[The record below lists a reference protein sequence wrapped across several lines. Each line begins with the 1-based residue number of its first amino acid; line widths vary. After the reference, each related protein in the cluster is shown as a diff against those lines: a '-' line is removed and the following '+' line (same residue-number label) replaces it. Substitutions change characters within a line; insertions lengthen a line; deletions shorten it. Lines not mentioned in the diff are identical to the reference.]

1 MLDLVNTFISWRMKK
16 RFHQIELFLRHPHE
30 VQQELLMA
38 QLHKAR
44 DTEWGRHYH
53 FSEIKR
59 YEEFARR
66 VPLHTYEDLEE
77 EIEELR
83 QGAEDRMWPGKIKW
97 FAKSSGTTN
106 SRSKFIPV
114 TQEAIEGNHFKAG
127 KDLLSIYCHNFPE
140 TKIFSGTNLRLGG
153 STFGDAEHGSFYG
166 DVSAI
171 LIEHLPFWVE
181 MRSTPNS
188 RISLMSEWEEKLEAM
203 AHTSMK
209 EDVTSLAGVPSWM
222 LVLINRVLELSGKE
236 NLHQVW
242 PNLEMYMHGGVNFT
256 PYRPQY
262 EALMDKPI
270 NYLDTYNASEGFF
283 AIQDQ
288 PGVNELLLMLDYG
301 IFYEFIPMDQF
312 NGTDSPTVPLWEVER
327 GKNYALVISS
337 NAGLWRY
344 LIGDTVRFTS
354 LKPYRIQIT
363 GRTKHFINTFGEE
376 LIVEN
381 AETALSRTCEAHQLQ
396 IKDYTVAPVYMEGRQ
411 QGAHEWLI
419 EFEENPRDLSAFAH
433 DLDRELQKV
442 NSDYEAK
449 RYKNMALTPLKLN
462 LAKTGLF
469 YQWLKKKGKLGGQ
482 HKVPRLSNDR
492 RYMDEML
499 KMNQ

>member
-1 MLDLVNTFISWRMKK
+1 MLDLVNSFLSWRMKK
-16 RFHQIELFLRHPHE
+16 RFHQIELFLRYPHE

-38 QLHKAR
+38 HLHKAR
-44 DTEWGRHYH
+44 HTKWGRRFR
-53 FSEIKR
+53 FSEITS
-59 YEEFARR
+59 YAEFARR
-66 VPLHTYEDLEE
+66 VPLQTYEDLAQ
-77 EIEELR
+77 EIKELR
-83 QGAEDRMWPGKIKW
+83 KGAENRMWPGKIKW

-114 TQEAIEGNHFKAG
+114 TQEAIEDCHFKAG

-153 STFGDAEHGSFYG
+153 STFDDAEHGSFYG

-203 AHTSMK
+203 AHTSMR

-222 LVLINRVLELSGKE
+222 LVLINRVLEISGKE
-236 NLHQVW
+236 NLHEVW
-242 PNLEMYMHGGVNFT
+242 PNLEMYMHGGVNFA
-256 PYRPQY
+256 PYRAQY
-262 EALMDKPI
+262 EALLGRPI

-288 PGVNELLLMLDYG
+288 PGKNELLLMLDYG
-301 IFYEFIPMDQF
+301 IFYEFIPMDQYH
-312 NGTDSPTVPLWEVER
+312 GTNSTAVPLWEVKV
-327 GKNYALVISS
+327 GKNYAMVISS

-344 LIGDTVRFTS
+344 IIGDTVRFS
-354 LKPYRIQIT
+354 SVDPYRIQIT

-381 AETALSRTCEAHQLQ
+381 AETALTRACQAHQLRV
-396 IKDYTVAPVYMEGRQ
+396 KDYTVAPVYMEGRQ

-419 EFEENPRDLSAFAH
+419 EFEENPRDASAFAH
-433 DLDRELQKV
+433 DLDLELQKV

-462 LAKTGLF
+462 LARPGLF
-469 YQWLKKKGKLGGQ
+469 YNWLKEKGKLGGQ

-492 RYMDEML
+492 RYLDEML
-499 KMNQ
+499 AMNP